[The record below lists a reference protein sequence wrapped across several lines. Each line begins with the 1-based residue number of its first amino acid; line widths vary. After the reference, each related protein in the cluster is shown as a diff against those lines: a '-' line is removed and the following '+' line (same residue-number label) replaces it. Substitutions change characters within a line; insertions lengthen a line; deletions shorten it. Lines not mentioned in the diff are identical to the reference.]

1 MRVPA
6 VLLIPILL
14 AACAAPRAK
23 PKPHEKDMR
32 GMGRLD
38 MTELGERL
46 EVYCTSYLSVV
57 SGVAAQIDEKTE
69 NLDTKMLRTTL
80 QWRIMTFL
88 DFRQALDMPDP
99 RAALIDLWALAIQN
113 ERFFREG
120 YGKELFGPHHE
131 LTLRVNVD
139 GLELIEAVAADYYT
153 PEAYKE
159 VEAKIREF
167 ADAHPVGDLSRRPLH
182 ISVAA
187 EDDRSLTWFSRWAGI
202 QPVTAGIDRIADE
215 VDQISWLLTW
225 LPETS
230 RWQAKLM
237 LLDLDRDPTIRQ
249 LVSNAN
255 TATEA
260 IVRLEELGR
269 ELPSTIRKEI
279 TLALDEIDTRQ
290 TQVRETLKQSQDLM
304 AEVGS
309 IVNTTQE
316 TVGTVNE
323 TFQMQPKLL
332 AALDNTTASVTR
344 LAEALQPTIA
354 ETRGLI
360 ADTKSD
366 EATATPPEDK
376 VPPAELLA
384 SIEKTSAELTTSTT
398 AIRDTVTELRA
409 ILQSNDVERQLTG
422 LNAPVDHIAWRAIQV
437 ILVLVVA
444 AVLGALVYRWVAE
457 RFL

>member
-1 MRVPA
+1 MRIPA

-14 AACAAPRAK
+14 AACVTPRAK
-23 PKPHEKDMR
+23 PQPHQKDMR

-38 MTELGERL
+38 MKELGERL

-57 SGVAAQIDEKTE
+57 SGVASQIDAKTE
-69 NLDTKMLRTTL
+69 DLDVVMLRTTL
-80 QWRIMTFL
+80 QWRIATFL

-99 RAALIDLWALAIQN
+99 RAALIDLWALAIQT

-120 YGKELFGPHHE
+120 RGKERSGPYHE

-139 GLELIEAVAADYYT
+139 GLDLIEAVAEDYYT
-153 PEAYKE
+153 PEAYELVKARIE
-159 VEAKIREF
+159 EF
-167 ADAHPVGDLSRRPLH
+167 ADAHPVGDLTRRPLH

-237 LLDLDRDPTIRQ
+237 LLDLDRDPTIQQ
-249 LVSNAN
+249 LVKNAD
-255 TATEA
+255 TATETL
-260 IVRLEELGR
+260 VRLEESTR
-269 ELPSTIRKEI
+269 ELPSVIRKEV
-279 TLALDEIDTRQ
+279 TLALDEIDTHQTEIRQ
-290 TQVRETLKQSQDLM
+290 TLEQSQELM
-304 AEVGS
+304 AEVGN
-309 IVNTTQE
+309 IVTTTQE
-316 TVGTVNE
+316 TVVQVNE
-323 TFQMQPKLL
+323 TFQTQPKLL
-332 AALDNTTASVTR
+332 AALDSTTASVTR

-360 ADTKSD
+360 ADTKSP

-376 VPPAELLA
+376 VPTAELLA
-384 SIEKTSAELTTSTT
+384 SIEKTSTELTASTA
-398 AIRDTVTELRA
+398 AIRDTVTELRT
-409 ILQSNDVERQLTG
+409 ILQSNDVERQLTS
-422 LNAPVDHIAWRAIQV
+422 LNAPVDHIAWRAVQV